1 MAYLHRDPTPD
12 DYKPKGGIEDVRQ
25 DKRRNTRP
33 TGPKG
38 GIEDVTRTKKSTNEE
53 SESAKEYKLVVA
65 AIDFGTTYSGYAY
78 SFRDELGADFSRV
91 TCKTWKSNRSKAST
105 ISQKTPTSVL
115 LNQAGEFVAFGFEAE
130 EKYEELANDNL
141 HGDFRFFRR
150 FKMKLHNNAG
160 LTRESTLVDDQGNEM
175 RAIDVFAHAIR
186 YMKEH
191 LTESLRKTKYEI
203 REKEIAWVIT
213 IPAIWDPKSKQ
224 FMREAA
230 EQGGILD
237 NQLQFALEPEA
248 ASVYL
253 KEVPVE
259 RTQTVTKEAAL
270 RAFPPGTKYLVLDLG
285 GGTIDITARMVV
297 DDRTLREL
305 HHATGNNHGG
315 NSIND
320 QIFNYLEKLLGS
332 NVMCEFKNNTDY
344 TSAYLDLD
352 MEIETKKRAVQ
363 NELEKQKFMSLTIPA
378 QLLELFEDKNDMD
391 LETHLKLKN
400 ERNVTL
406 KSGKLRLD
414 FVLVSKFFRT
424 SLDAIIGD
432 TQRVLQHKDCQDI
445 TKIMLVGGFAE
456 SKIVSTAIKKAFEHI
471 ANIKVVIPPEPGL
484 AVLKG
489 AVIYRHW
496 PEVVSYRKCPHTY
509 GSRLMRYFL
518 KDFDDQSKLK
528 MVRGQPVCLDVFG
541 KFVTIDT
548 EFETNQTCDSLEVFP
563 LRPDDTEMTV
573 FIYKTDAEDARYVT
587 DDGCTYLGKIKVDM
601 PDTTGG
607 LDRKVIL
614 TLTLGQTEI
623 VVKGKHWP
631 NGTEA
636 TVEFDWLS

>member
-12 DYKPKGGIEDVRQ
+12 DYKQKGGR
-25 DKRRNTRP
+25 KTKP
-33 TGPKG
+33 TGQSG
-38 GIEDVTRTKKSTNEE
+38 GIEDVTRTKKSTNEK
-53 SESAKEYKLVVA
+53 SA
-65 AIDFGTTYSGYAY
+65 
-78 SFRDELGADFSRV
+78 
-91 TCKTWKSNRSKAST
+91 SK
-105 ISQKTPTSVL
+105 K
-115 LNQAGEFVAFGFEAE
+115 
-130 EKYEELANDNL
+130 
-141 HGDFRFFRR
+141 
-150 FKMKLHNNAG
+150 G
-160 LTRESTLVDDQGNEM
+160 LTRDTTLSDDQGNEM
-175 RAIDVFAHAIR
+175 RAIDVFAEAIG
-186 YMKEH
+186 YMKNH
-191 LTESLRKTKYEI
+191 LTKSLEETGYEI
-203 REKEIAWVIT
+203 REEEIAWVIT

-230 EQGGILD
+230 EQGGIKD
-237 NQLQFALEPEA
+237 HQLQFALEPEA

-253 KEVPVE
+253 KEVSVE
-259 RTQTVTKEAAL
+259 RTQMTESMEAAL
-270 RAFPPGTKYLVLDLG
+270 TAFSPGTKYLVLDLG
-285 GGTIDITARMVV
+285 GGTIDITARMVTE
-297 DDRTLREL
+297 DRTLREL
-305 HHATGNNHGG
+305 HHATGNGHGG
-315 NSIND
+315 NSVND
-320 QIFNYLEKLLGS
+320 NIYDFLKELFGS
-332 NVMCEFKNNTDY
+332 DVMAEFQHDSRY
-344 TSAYLDLD
+344 SSEYLDLD
-352 MEIETKKRAVQ
+352 QEIETKKRAVKD
-363 NELEKQKFMSLTIPA
+363 ELETQKVMTLTIPA
-378 QLLELFEDKNDMD
+378 QLLELFEEKNDKD
-391 LETHLKLKN
+391 FEAHFQTVKGDRNLLLKGNRLRVDFKTVYGFFQPSLK
-400 ERNVTL
+400 
-406 KSGKLRLD
+406 
-414 FVLVSKFFRT
+414 
-424 SLDAIIGD
+424 AIVND
-432 TQRVLQHKDCQDI
+432 TDRVLQHKDCKDI
-445 TKIMLVGGFAE
+445 TKIILVGGFAE
-456 SKIVSTAIKKAFEHI
+456 SKIVSACIKKHYD
-471 ANIKVVIPPEPGL
+471 NMTVVIPQDPGL

-631 NGTEA
+631 NGKEA